1 MSLPINQLSPTKLAI
16 AITQLLLT
24 TSRKRVRRAS
34 DETPNFTNVGPTFV
48 KRVGPYYAQRVN
60 VKGST
65 SYLATLELPIN
76 NPLAV
81 CAVSV

>member
-1 MSLPINQLSPTKLAI
+1 MTLPFNQLSPTKLAI
-16 AITQLLLT
+16 LRSLA

-34 DETPNFTNVGPTFV
+34 DEAPTLRNVGPTFV

-65 SYLATLELPIN
+65 TYLATLELPIN